1 MGREGITVDE
11 YEVAEWNEECDDRE
25 EEGDGDAQPAQEWHL
40 P

>member
-11 YEVAEWNEECDDRE
+11 YKVAEWNEECDDSE
-25 EEGDGDAQPAQEWHL
+25 EEGDGDTQPAQEWHL